1 VMFPLCSVYYTNE
14 NILNAIEI
22 RNRYKLS
29 FYDSVLIGSAI
40 EANCKTLLSEDLQ
53 DGLQIKGLQITNPF
67 NSTIKKKK

>member
-1 VMFPLCSVYYTNE
+1 M
-14 NILNAIEI
+14 NAIEI